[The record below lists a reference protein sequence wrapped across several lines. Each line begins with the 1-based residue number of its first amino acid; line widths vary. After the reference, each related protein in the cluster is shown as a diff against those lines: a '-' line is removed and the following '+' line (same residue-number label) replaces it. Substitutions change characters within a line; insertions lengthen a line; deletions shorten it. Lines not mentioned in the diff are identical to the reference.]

1 VKRSFSSSVRE
12 ELCGLKI
19 ESRHCALAEL
29 AAFLINVCGI
39 KPDGITLRTEQPHIR
54 RRYVALMEFI
64 FKPGTPPRNIVSA
77 AGAGVTV
84 SPVVLMASCCKQA
97 YIRGSFITGG
107 TISDPTKN
115 YHMEFIYP
123 NNEALAGQLQEILL
137 SFGIN
142 AKTRSSHSQVFIKE
156 AEDIVETLRI
166 TGASKSLLTFENTR
180 VTKEI
185 ANTVN
190 RRVNFETAN
199 INKTVSA
206 AVSQR
211 TDIEF
216 IAEHMGLS
224 TLAEPLQEVAKLRLK
239 YETASLQEI
248 GGMLKEP
255 VSKSGVNHRLRR
267 ISEIA
272 EGLRRED
279 ERGSKK

>member
-12 ELCGLKI
+12 ELCGQEI
-19 ESRHCALAEL
+19 ISRHCALAEL
-29 AAFLINVCGI
+29 AAFLINVCEI
-39 KPDGITLRTEQPHIR
+39 KPDAITLRSEQPHIR
-54 RRYVALMEFI
+54 RRYAALTEYS
-64 FKPGTPPRNIVSA
+64 FKPGTPPRNVVSA
-77 AGAGVTV
+77 AGVGETV

-107 TISDPTKN
+107 TVSDPAKN
-115 YHMEFIYP
+115 YHMEFTYP
-123 NNEALAGQLQEILL
+123 HSGALAGQLQEILL

-142 AKTRSSHSQVFIKE
+142 AKTRSSLSQVFIKE

-166 TGASKSLLTFENTR
+166 TGASKSLLTFESTR

-185 ANTVN
+185 ANTIN

-211 TDIEF
+211 TDITL

-224 TLAEPLQEVAKLRLK
+224 NLPEPLQEVARLRLK

-272 EGLRRED
+272 EALRRED
-279 ERGSKK
+279 ERGSNK